1 MVFSSAV
8 FLLIFLPVFL
18 TVYYL
23 LPFKVKNAWLLL
35 ASLVFYAWGEP
46 VYVFLMMGSIA
57 VNYFAG
63 LLLSRF
69 AGRRAAMRAVLTVS
83 VAVNVGALF
92 FFKYSDF
99 LISAINGSFGAGLRL
114 MGLALPIGIS
124 FYTFQ
129 ALSYVIDVYRGK
141 VSAQKN
147 LIDFGAY
154 ISMFPQLIAGPIVRY
169 SDVAAR
175 LKNRRFDA
183 ERCFSGI
190 IRFCLGLGKKA
201 LLANNFGKIW
211 EEISAAEGAATMTM
225 LLGGVCFAL
234 QIYFDFSGYSDMA
247 IGIGRM
253 LGFEF
258 PENFNYPYMSKSVA
272 EFWRRWHISLGSWFR
287 EYVYIPL
294 GGNRLGLPR
303 QLFNLLIVWALTGI
317 WHGAGWTFLIW
328 GLYFSLLLAAEKL
341 FLSRILKKIPGFFSR
356 IYTLFAVLVSWIIFA
371 APDIK
376 SAGYFLSELFGANG
390 FAGSQTLYYLRNCG
404 ALLALG
410 LLFSTNIARRAF
422 DRFAPKKARSPI
434 GAVIGAAIYALSLI
448 LIINSAYNPFLY
460 FRF

>member
-23 LPFKVKNAWLLL
+23 LPFKIKNAWLLL

-69 AGRRAAMRAVLTVS
+69 AGHRAAMRALLTVS
-83 VAVNVGALF
+83 VAVHVGALF

-175 LKNRRFDA
+175 LRERSFDA
-183 ERCFSGI
+183 DRAFCGI
-190 IRFCLGLGKKA
+190 LRFCVGLGKKV
-201 LLANNFGKIW
+201 LLANSLGAFW
-211 EEISAAEGAATMTM
+211 EEISAAGGAPAMTT
-225 LLGGVCFAL
+225 LIGAVCFSL

-258 PENFNYPYMSKSVA
+258 SENFNYPYMAKSITD
-272 EFWRRWHISLGSWFR
+272 FWRRWHISLGSWFR

-294 GGNRLGLPR
+294 GGSRKGLPR
-303 QLFNLLIVWALTGI
+303 QILNLLIVWALTGI
-317 WHGAGWTFLIW
+317 WHGAGWNFLFW
-328 GLYFSLLLAAEKL
+328 GLYFFVLLTIEKICAGRVRLPGAAK
-341 FLSRILKKIPGFFSR
+341 R
-356 IYTLFAVLVSWIIFA
+356 IYTLVAVLVSWIIFA
-371 APDIK
+371 TPDIGA
-376 SAGYFLSELFGANG
+376 AGNMIGNLFGANG
-390 FAGSQTLYYLRNCG
+390 FANAGTLYYLRNCSV
-404 ALLALG
+404 LLAIG
-410 LLFSTNIARRAF
+410 LLFSTNIVRRLL
-422 DRFAPKKARSPI
+422 RRLAPGKAKS
-434 GAVIGAAIYALSLI
+434 AVLECAAVLLYALSLI
-448 LIINSAYNPFLY
+448 MVINSAYNPFLY